1 MKLLLFSMVIF
12 STHGLLMAGTLID
25 QGLKAEDQ
33 KYFKN
38 ESFSGMNKLERIDL
52 NVKEI
57 NKLHGEIASLKSE
70 ISKMKQDIEEL
81 KKK

>member
-1 MKLLLFSMVIF
+1 MALISSTSILNAETVIN
-12 STHGLLMAGTLID
+12 
-25 QGLKAEDQ
+25 QGLNKEDQ
-33 KYFKN
+33 QYFKN

-70 ISKMKQDIEEL
+70 IAKMKQDIEEL